1 MAWPDARRFTGRT
14 LLVPERVAAHSEVK
28 APIKRLAMT
37 KTLHHRACHLCEAIC
52 GLTLETT
59 QADDGSLAITSI
71 KGDALDTFSRG
82 HICPKAVAL
91 QDIQND
97 PDRLHQ
103 PMLRVGSE
111 WQPIAWED
119 AFALVAERLSGIQAR
134 HGQNAVAVYQGN
146 PSVHNYGLMTHSNY
160 FLGQLKTRNRFSATS
175 VDQLPHHLTSHLMYG
190 HGLLLPIPDIDH
202 TDFML
207 ILGGNPLASNGS
219 IMTVPDV
226 EKRLKAIQARGGKV
240 VVVDPRRSET
250 AAMADQHLFVRP
262 GGDAALLFGV
272 LNTLFA
278 EHLTRDSHLPIEG
291 LDDVRAAIAGFTAD
305 AMSRQCAVPAEQIRQ
320 LARDFAAADKAVC
333 YGRMGVSTQAFGTLC
348 HWLVQLINLV
358 TGNLDRV
365 GGAVCTTPAVDLVA
379 STGGGH
385 FNRWQSRVSARPEYG
400 GELPVSALAEEMLT
414 AGEGQIRA
422 LVTVAGNPVLSTPNG
437 RQLEQALDGLEF
449 MVSIDLYINETTR
462 YADLILPSTSALEND
477 HYDTTFNMFAVR
489 NVTRFNRAILPKPA
503 GALHDWEIFVGLAK
517 AFAAQTGAALKP
529 TLPPA
534 QMIDLGLRAGVYGD
548 ASAHKLSVERLADY
562 PHGIDL
568 GPLRPN
574 LAARLKTADGKVQA
588 APAVILA
595 DLARFAAQPLP
606 VADELLLIGRRH
618 VRSNNSWMHNY
629 HRLVKGKPRH
639 QLLMHPDD
647 LSRRQLSDGQRVR
660 VSSRI
665 GMIEVEVVAS
675 LDMMPGV
682 VSLPHGRGHG
692 RPGVQMTIAS
702 GQPGASANDLTDERQ
717 LDELSGNAALNG
729 VPVQVAA
736 A

>member
-1 MAWPDARRFTGRT
+1 
-14 LLVPERVAAHSEVK
+14 
-28 APIKRLAMT
+28 MT

-52 GLTLETT
+52 GLTIETT
-59 QADDGSLAITSI
+59 THDDTVQITSI
-71 KGDALDTFSRG
+71 KGDSLDTFSRG

-97 PDRLHQ
+97 PDRLRQ
-103 PMLRVGSE
+103 PMRRMGSE
-111 WQPIAWED
+111 WLPIEWDE
-119 AFALVAERLSGIQAR
+119 AFALVAERLTTIQAR
-134 HGQNAVAVYQGN
+134 HGQNAVAIYQGN

-160 FLGQLKTRNRFSATS
+160 FLGLLKTRNRFSATS
-175 VDQLPHHLTSHLMYG
+175 VDQLPHHLSSHLMYG

-262 GGDAALLFGV
+262 GGDAALLFGL
-272 LNTLFA
+272 LNTLIS
-278 EHLTRDSHLPIEG
+278 EGLTRDSHLPVDG
-291 LDDVRAAIAGFTAD
+291 LDEVRQAVAGFSAE
-305 AMSRQCAVPAEQIRQ
+305 AMSPLCAVPALQIRQ

-333 YGRMGVSTQAFGTLC
+333 YGRMGVSTQSFGTLC

-365 GGAVCTTPAVDLVA
+365 GGALCTEPAVDLVA
-379 STGGGH
+379 STSGGH
-385 FNRWQSRVSARPEYG
+385 FNRWQSRVSGLPEYG
-400 GELPVSALAEEMLT
+400 GELPVSALAEEMLSE
-414 AGEGQIRA
+414 GEGQVRA
-422 LVTVAGNPVLSTPNG
+422 LVTIAGNPVLSTPNG

-489 NVTRFNRAILPKPA
+489 NVSRFNKAILAKPV

-517 AFAAQTGAALKP
+517 AFSSLTGQVLKP
-529 TLPPA
+529 TMPPA
-534 QMIDLGLRAGVYGD
+534 QMIDMGLRMGLYGD
-548 ASAHKLSVERLADY
+548 ASAHRLSLKTLEEH
-562 PHGIDL
+562 PHGVDL
-568 GPLRPN
+568 GALKPN
-574 LAARLKTADGKVQA
+574 LAPRLKTPGQRVQA

-595 DLARFAAQPLP
+595 DLARFAAQQAPP
-606 VADELLLIGRRH
+606 EGELLMIGRRH

-647 LSRRQLSDGQRVR
+647 LASRSLEDGQRVQ
-660 VSSRI
+660 VSSRV
-665 GMIEVEVVAS
+665 GMIEVEVLAS
-675 LDMMPGV
+675 LEMMPGV
-682 VSLPHGRGHG
+682 VSLPHGWGHA
-692 RPGVQMTIAS
+692 RPGVKMGIAS
-702 GQPGASANDLTDERQ
+702 GQPGSSANDLTDERY
-717 LDELSGNAALNG
+717 LDVLSGNAALNG
-729 VPVQVAA
+729 VPVTVATA
-736 A
+736 L

>member
-1 MAWPDARRFTGRT
+1 
-14 LLVPERVAAHSEVK
+14 
-28 APIKRLAMT
+28 MT

-59 QADDGSLAITSI
+59 ETEGQGLAITSI
-71 KGDALDTFSRG
+71 KGDPLDSFSRG

-97 PDRLHQ
+97 PDRLRQ
-103 PMLRVGSE
+103 PMQRVGGE
-111 WQPIAWED
+111 WQPIAWDD
-119 AFALVAERLSGIQAR
+119 AFALVAERLAAIQER
-134 HGQNAVAVYQGN
+134 HGQNAVGVYQGN

-160 FLGQLKTRNRFSATS
+160 FLGLLKTRSRFSATS

-226 EKRLKAIQARGGKV
+226 EKRLKAIQSRGGRV

-250 AAMADQHLFVRP
+250 AAIADQHVFVRP
-262 GGDAALLFGV
+262 GGDAALLFG
-272 LNTLFA
+272 LLGTLFS
-278 EHLTRDSHLPIEG
+278 EGLTRDSHLPVDG
-291 LDDVRAAIAGFTAD
+291 LDEVRHAVAPFSAD
-305 AMSRQCAVPAEQIRQ
+305 AMSPLCGVPAEQIRQ
-320 LARDFAAADKAVC
+320 LARDFAAAPSAVC

-348 HWLVQLINLV
+348 HWLIQVINLV

-365 GGAVCTTPAVDLVA
+365 GGALCTEPAVDLVKTT
-379 STGGGH
+379 SGGH
-385 FNRWQSRVSARPEYG
+385 FNRWQSRVSGRPEYA
-400 GELPVSALAEEMLT
+400 GELPVSTLAEEMLT
-414 AGEGQIRA
+414 EGDGQIRA

-477 HYDTTFNMFAVR
+477 HYDTTFNLFAVR
-489 NVTRFNRAILPKPA
+489 NVSRFNRAILPKPE

-517 AFAAQTGAALKP
+517 AFAARTGKELKP
-529 TLPPA
+529 TMPPA
-534 QMIDLGLRAGVYGD
+534 QMIDLGLRAGMYGD
-548 ASAHKLSVERLADY
+548 ASPYKLSLATLFDH

-568 GPLRPN
+568 GALKPN
-574 LAARLKTADGKVQA
+574 LAPRLKTENGRVQA

-595 DLARFAAQPLP
+595 DLARFAALRAPA
-606 VADELLLIGRRH
+606 ADELLMIGRRH
-618 VRSNNSWMHNY
+618 VRSNNSWMHNF

-639 QLLMHPDD
+639 QLLMHPED
-647 LSRRQLSDGQRVR
+647 LASRGLIDGQRVK
-660 VSSRI
+660 VSSRV
-665 GMIEVEVVAS
+665 GVIEVDVQGSA
-675 LDMMPGV
+675 DMMKGV
-682 VSLPHGRGHG
+682 VSLPHGWGHA

-702 GQPGASANDLTDERQ
+702 GQPGSSANDLTDDRQ

-729 VPVQVAA
+729 VPVKVAA

>member
-1 MAWPDARRFTGRT
+1 
-14 LLVPERVAAHSEVK
+14 
-28 APIKRLAMT
+28 MT

-59 QADDGSLAITSI
+59 QAEDGSLAITSI
-71 KGDALDTFSRG
+71 KGDPLDTFSRG

-119 AFALVAERLSGIQAR
+119 AFALVAEKLAGIQAR
-134 HGQNAVAVYQGN
+134 YGQNSVAVYQGN

-160 FLGQLKTRNRFSATS
+160 FLGLLKTRNRFSATS
-175 VDQLPHHLTSHLMYG
+175 VDQLPHHLSSHLMYG

-250 AAMADQHLFVRP
+250 AAIADQHLFVRP
-262 GGDAALLFGV
+262 GGDAALLFGL

-278 EHLTRDSHLPIEG
+278 ENLTRASHLPVDG
-291 LDDVRAAIAGFTAD
+291 LDDVRRAIAGFTAE
-305 AMSRQCAVPAEQIRQ
+305 AMSRQCALPAEQIRQ
-320 LARDFAAADKAVC
+320 LARDFAAADRAVC

-358 TGNLDRV
+358 TGNLDRP
-365 GGAVCTTPAVDLVA
+365 GGALCTTPAVDLVA
-379 STGGGH
+379 STSGGH
-385 FNRWQSRVSARPEYG
+385 FNRWQSRVSGRPEYG

-414 AGEGQIRA
+414 EGEGQIRA

-449 MVSIDLYINETTR
+449 MVSVDLYINETTR

-489 NVTRFNRAILPKPA
+489 NVSRFNRAILPKPD

-517 AFAAQTGAALKP
+517 AFAAHTGVALKP

-534 QMIDLGLRAGVYGD
+534 QMIDFGLRAGMYGD
-548 ASAHKLSVERLADY
+548 ASSHQLSVAMLAEH
-562 PHGIDL
+562 PHGVDL
-568 GPLRPN
+568 GPLTPN
-574 LAARLKTADGKVQA
+574 LAARLKTANGRVQA

-606 VADELLLIGRRH
+606 PADELLLIGRRH

-639 QLLMHPDD
+639 QLLMHPED
-647 LSRRQLSDGQRVR
+647 LARRQLSDGQRVK

-665 GMIEVEVVAS
+665 GMIEVEVAAS

-682 VSLPHGRGHG
+682 VSLPHGWGHG

-702 GQPGASANDLTDERQ
+702 RQPGASANDLTDERQ

-729 VPVQVAA
+729 VPVHVAA

>member
-1 MAWPDARRFTGRT
+1 
-14 LLVPERVAAHSEVK
+14 
-28 APIKRLAMT
+28 MT
-37 KTLHHRACHLCEAIC
+37 KTLNHRACHLCEAIC
-52 GLTLETT
+52 GLTIETT
-59 QADDGSLAITSI
+59 ASDNAGLQITSI
-71 KGDALDTFSRG
+71 KGDPLDSFSRG

-97 PDRLHQ
+97 PDRLRQ
-103 PMLRVGSE
+103 PMQRVGNE
-111 WQPIAWED
+111 WQAIGWDE
-119 AFALVAERLSGIQAR
+119 AFVLVAERLATIQER

-160 FLGQLKTRNRFSATS
+160 FLGLLKSRNRFSATS

-207 ILGGNPLASNGS
+207 ILGANPLASNGS

-250 AAMADQHLFVRP
+250 AAMADQHVFVRP

-272 LNTLFA
+272 LNTLFS
-278 EHLTRDSHLPIEG
+278 EGLSRDSHLPVDG
-291 LDDVRAAIAGFTAD
+291 LDQVRQAIAQFDAE
-305 AMSRQCAVPAEQIRQ
+305 AMSPLCAVPAEQIRQ
-320 LARDFAAADKAVC
+320 LARDFAAAPTAVC

-365 GGAVCTTPAVDLVA
+365 GGALCTEPAVDLVA
-379 STGGGH
+379 STSGGH
-385 FNRWQSRVSARPEYG
+385 FNLWQSRVSGRPEYA

-414 AGEGQIRA
+414 GGEGQIRA
-422 LVTVAGNPVLSTPNG
+422 LITVAGNPVLSTPNG

-449 MVSIDLYINETTR
+449 MVSVDLYINETTR

-489 NVTRFNRAILPKPA
+489 NVSRFNRAILPKPE

-517 AFAAQTGAALKP
+517 AFAARTGKELKP

-534 QMIDLGLRAGVYGD
+534 QMIDFALRAGRYGD
-548 ASAHKLSVERLADY
+548 ASEHKLSVASLFDH
-562 PHGIDL
+562 PHGVDL
-568 GPLRPN
+568 GALKAN
-574 LAARLKTADGKVQA
+574 LGPRLKTPNQHVQA
-588 APAVILA
+588 APAAILA
-595 DLARFAAQPLP
+595 DLQRFAALQAPA
-606 VADELLLIGRRH
+606 ADELLMIGRRH

-647 LSRRQLSDGQRVR
+647 LAQRGLSDGQRVR
-660 VSSRI
+660 VSSRV
-665 GMIEVEVVAS
+665 GEIEVEVLGS
-675 LDMMPGV
+675 PEMMRGV
-682 VSLPHGRGHG
+682 VSLPHGWGHA
-692 RPGVQMTIAS
+692 RPGVQMGIATA
-702 GQPGASANDLTDERQ
+702 QPGSSANDLTDERQ

-729 VPVQVAA
+729 VPVTVAA

>member
-1 MAWPDARRFTGRT
+1 
-14 LLVPERVAAHSEVK
+14 
-28 APIKRLAMT
+28 MT
-37 KTLHHRACHLCEAIC
+37 KTLTHRACHLCEAIC
-52 GLTLETT
+52 GLTIETT
-59 QADDGSLAITSI
+59 ASDSAGLQITSI
-71 KGDALDTFSRG
+71 KGDPLDSFSRG

-97 PDRLHQ
+97 PDRLRQ
-103 PMLRVGSE
+103 PMQRVGNE
-111 WQPIAWED
+111 WQAIGWDE
-119 AFALVAERLSGIQAR
+119 AFALVAERLATIQER

-160 FLGQLKTRNRFSATS
+160 FLGLLKSRNRYSATS

-226 EKRLKAIQARGGKV
+226 EKRLKAIQSRGGKV

-250 AAMADQHLFVRP
+250 AAMADQHVFVRP

-272 LNTLFA
+272 LNTLFS
-278 EHLTRDSHLPIEG
+278 EGLSRDSHLPVDG
-291 LDDVRAAIAGFTAD
+291 LDQVRQAIAPFNAE
-305 AMSRQCAVPAEQIRQ
+305 AMSPLCAVPAEQIRQ
-320 LARDFAAADKAVC
+320 LARDFAAAPTAVC

-365 GGAVCTTPAVDLVA
+365 GGALCTEPAVDLVA
-379 STGGGH
+379 STSGGH
-385 FNRWQSRVSARPEYG
+385 FNLWQSRVSGRPEYG

-414 AGEGQIRA
+414 GGEGQIRA
-422 LVTVAGNPVLSTPNG
+422 LITVAGNPVLSTPNG

-489 NVTRFNRAILPKPA
+489 NVSRFNRAILPKPE

-517 AFAAQTGAALKP
+517 AFAARTGKALKP
-529 TLPPA
+529 TMPPA
-534 QMIDLGLRAGVYGD
+534 QMIDFALRAGRYGD
-548 ASAHKLSVERLADY
+548 ASEHKLSVASLYDH
-562 PHGIDL
+562 PHGVDL
-568 GPLRPN
+568 GALKAN
-574 LAARLKTADGKVQA
+574 LGPRLKTANQHVQA
-588 APAVILA
+588 APAAILA
-595 DLARFAAQPLP
+595 DLQRFAALQAPA
-606 VADELLLIGRRH
+606 ADELLMIGRRH

-647 LSRRQLSDGQRVR
+647 LAQRGLSDGQRVR
-660 VSSRI
+660 VSSRV
-665 GMIEVEVVAS
+665 GEIEVEVLGS
-675 LDMMPGV
+675 LEMMKGV
-682 VSLPHGRGHG
+682 VSLPHGWGHD
-692 RPGVQMTIAS
+692 RPGVLMGIATA
-702 GQPGASANDLTDERQ
+702 QPGSSANDLTDERQ

-729 VPVQVAA
+729 VPVTVAA

>member
-1 MAWPDARRFTGRT
+1 
-14 LLVPERVAAHSEVK
+14 
-28 APIKRLAMT
+28 MT

-52 GLTLETT
+52 GLTIETT
-59 QADDGSLAITSI
+59 ETDGNVAITSI

-97 PDRLHQ
+97 PDRLRQ
-103 PMLRVGSE
+103 PMRRVGSE
-111 WQPIAWED
+111 WLPIDWDE
-119 AFALVAERLSGIQAR
+119 AFALVAEKLAAIQER

-160 FLGQLKTRNRFSATS
+160 FLGLLKTRNRYSATS
-175 VDQLPHHLTSHLMYG
+175 VDQLPHHLSSYLMYG

-272 LNTLFA
+272 LNTLFS
-278 EHLTRDSHLPIEG
+278 EGLTRDSHLPVDG
-291 LDDVRAAIAGFTAD
+291 LDDVRAAVETFTAE
-305 AMSRQCAVPAEQIRQ
+305 AMSPLCAVPAEQIRQ
-320 LARDFAAADKAVC
+320 LARDFAAAPSAVC
-333 YGRMGVSTQAFGTLC
+333 YGRMGVSTQTFGTLC
-348 HWLVQLINLV
+348 HWVVQLINLV

-365 GGAVCTTPAVDLVA
+365 GGALCTEPAVDLVA
-379 STGGGH
+379 STSGGH
-385 FNRWQSRVSARPEYG
+385 FNKWQSRVSGRPEYG

-414 AGEGQIRA
+414 EGEGQIRA
-422 LVTVAGNPVLSTPNG
+422 LITVAGNPVLSTPNG

-477 HYDTTFNMFAVR
+477 HYDTTFNLFAVR
-489 NVTRFNRAILPKPA
+489 NVTRFNRAILAKPE

-517 AFAAQTGAALKP
+517 AFAEKTGKELKP
-529 TLPPA
+529 TMPPA
-534 QMIDLGLRAGVYGD
+534 KMIDMGLRMGMYGD
-548 ASAHKLSVERLADY
+548 ASEQKLSLATLFDH

-568 GPLRPN
+568 GALKAN
-574 LAARLKTADGKVQA
+574 LAPRLKTPNQHVQA
-588 APAVILA
+588 APPEILA
-595 DLARFAAQPLP
+595 DLARFTALQAPA
-606 VADELLLIGRRH
+606 ADELLMIGRRH

-647 LSRRQLSDGQRVR
+647 LASRGLNDGQWVR
-660 VSSRI
+660 VSSRV
-665 GMIEVEVVAS
+665 GQIEVEVLGS
-675 LDMMPGV
+675 LDMMKGV
-682 VSLPHGRGHG
+682 VSLPHGWGHA

-702 GQPGASANDLTDERQ
+702 GQPGSSANDLTDECQ

-729 VPVQVAA
+729 VPVTVAA

>member
-1 MAWPDARRFTGRT
+1 
-14 LLVPERVAAHSEVK
+14 
-28 APIKRLAMT
+28 MT

-52 GLTLETT
+52 GLTIETT
-59 QADDGSLAITSI
+59 EVDAGHLQITSI
-71 KGDALDTFSRG
+71 KGDPLDTFSRG

-103 PMLRVGSE
+103 PMRRVGSE
-111 WQPIAWED
+111 WQPIEWED
-119 AFALVAERLSGIQAR
+119 AFKLVAERLADIQQR

-160 FLGQLKTRNRFSATS
+160 FLGLLKTRNRFSATS

-250 AAMADQHLFVRP
+250 AAIADQHLFVRP
-262 GGDAALLFGV
+262 GGDAALLSGL
-272 LNTLFA
+272 LNTLFD
-278 EHLTRDSHLPIEG
+278 EGLTRDVHLPVDG
-291 LDDVRAAIAGFTAD
+291 LDQVREAVAGFTAET
-305 AMSRQCAVPAEQIRQ
+305 MSPLCAVPAEQIRQ
-320 LARDFAAADKAVC
+320 LARDFAAAPSAVC

-365 GGAVCTTPAVDLVA
+365 GGALCTEPAVDLVA
-379 STGGGH
+379 STSGGH
-385 FNRWQSRVSARPEYG
+385 FNLWQSRVSGRPEYA

-414 AGEGQIRA
+414 EGEGQVRA
-422 LVTVAGNPVLSTPNG
+422 LITVAGNPVLSTPNG

-449 MVSIDLYINETTR
+449 MVSVDLYINETTR

-489 NVTRFNRAILPKPA
+489 NVSRFNRAILPKPQ

-517 AFAAQTGAALKP
+517 AFAARTGKELKP
-529 TLPPA
+529 TIAPA
-534 QMIDLGLRAGVYGD
+534 QMIDRGLRMGLYGD
-548 ASAHKLSVERLADY
+548 ASEYKLSLATLFDH
-562 PHGIDL
+562 PHGVDL
-568 GPLRPN
+568 GPLKPN
-574 LAARLKTADGKVQA
+574 LAPRLKTANQRIQA
-588 APAVILA
+588 APEAILA
-595 DLARFAAQPLP
+595 DLERFATMQAP
-606 VADELLLIGRRH
+606 VADELLMIGRRH

-647 LSRRQLSDGQRVR
+647 LASRGLSDGQRVR
-660 VSSRI
+660 VSSRV
-665 GMIEVEVVAS
+665 GAIEVEVLGS
-675 LDMMPGV
+675 LDMMKGV
-682 VSLPHGRGHG
+682 VSLPHGWGHA

-702 GQPGASANDLTDERQ
+702 GQPGSSANDLTDECQ

-729 VPVQVAA
+729 VPVTVAA

>member
-1 MAWPDARRFTGRT
+1 
-14 LLVPERVAAHSEVK
+14 
-28 APIKRLAMT
+28 MT

-103 PMLRVGSE
+103 PMRRVGSE
-111 WQPIAWED
+111 WQSISWEE
-119 AFALVAERLSGIQAR
+119 AFALVAERLAGIQTR

-272 LNTLFA
+272 LNTLFT
-278 EHLTRDSHLPIEG
+278 ENLTRASHLPVEG
-291 LDDVRAAIAGFTAD
+291 LEEVRQAIAGFTAE
-305 AMSRQCAVPAEQIRQ
+305 AMSGQCAVPAEQIRK
-320 LARDFAAADKAVC
+320 LARDFAGADTAVC

-365 GGAVCTTPAVDLVA
+365 GGALCTTPAVDLVA

-385 FNRWQSRVSARPEYG
+385 FNRWQSRVSGRPEYG

-414 AGEGQIRA
+414 EGEGQIRA

-503 GALHDWEIFVGLAK
+503 GALHDWEIFVGLAQ
-517 AFAAQTGAALKP
+517 AFAAHTGAALKP
-529 TLPPA
+529 TMPPA
-534 QMIDLGLRAGVYGD
+534 QMIDFGLRAGTYGD
-548 ASAHKLSVERLADY
+548 ASGYKLSVAMLAEH
-562 PHGIDL
+562 PHGLDL
-568 GPLRPN
+568 GPLKPN
-574 LAARLKTADGKVQA
+574 LAARLKTADGKVCA

-595 DLARFAAQPLP
+595 DLARFAAQPVP

-682 VSLPHGRGHG
+682 VSLPHGWGHG
-692 RPGVQMTIAS
+692 RPGVHMTIAS
-702 GQPGASANDLTDERQ
+702 SQPGASANDLTDERQ

>member
-1 MAWPDARRFTGRT
+1 
-14 LLVPERVAAHSEVK
+14 
-28 APIKRLAMT
+28 MT

-52 GLTLETT
+52 GLTLE
-59 QADDGSLAITSI
+59 ITEEVDSTPRISSI
-71 KGDALDTFSRG
+71 KGDPQDLFSRG

-97 PDRLHQ
+97 PDRLRH
-103 PMLRVGSE
+103 PVRRVGNE
-111 WQPIAWED
+111 WQPIEWDE
-119 AFALVAERLSGIQAR
+119 AFALVAERLASIQQR
-134 HGQNAVAVYQGN
+134 HGNNAVATYQGN

-175 VDQLPHHLTSHLMYG
+175 VDQLPQHLTSYLMYG

-262 GGDAALLFGV
+262 GGDVALLFGL
-272 LNTLFA
+272 LNSIF
-278 EHLTRDSHLPIEG
+278 EEGQTRDSHLQVDG
-291 LDDVRAAIAGFTAD
+291 LAEVRQAISRFTAE
-305 AMSRQCAVPAEQIRQ
+305 AMSPLCAIPAPQIRQ
-320 LARDFAAADKAVC
+320 LARDFASADRAVC

-348 HWLVQLINLV
+348 HWLLQLLNLV

-365 GGAVCTTPAVDLVA
+365 GGALCTSPAVDLVA
-379 STGGGH
+379 ATSGGH
-385 FNRWQSRVSARPEYG
+385 FNAWQSRVSGLPEYG

-414 AGEGQIRA
+414 EGEGQVRA
-422 LVTVAGNPVLSTPNG
+422 LITVAGNPVLSTPNG

-477 HYDTTFNMFAVR
+477 HYDTTFNLFAVR
-489 NVTRFNRAILPKPA
+489 NVSRFNRAILPKPE

-517 AFAAQTGAALKP
+517 AFAARTERSLKP
-529 TLPPA
+529 TVAPA
-534 QMIDLGLRAGVYGD
+534 QMIDMGLRAGPYGD
-548 ASAHKLSVERLADY
+548 ASPSKLSLATLAEH

-574 LAARLKTADGKVQA
+574 LAGRLKTENRRIQA
-588 APAVILA
+588 APAVIMA
-595 DLARFAAQPLP
+595 DLERFAALKAPRE
-606 VADELLLIGRRH
+606 DELLLIGRRH

-639 QLLMHPDD
+639 QLLMHPQD
-647 LSRRQLSDGQRVR
+647 LARRGLHDGQRVR
-660 VSSRI
+660 ISSRV
-665 GMIEVEVVAS
+665 GAVEVEVLAS
-675 LDMMPGV
+675 VEMMPGV
-682 VSLPHGRGHG
+682 VSLPHGWGHG
-692 RPGVQMTIAS
+692 RPGVQMSIAT
-702 GQPGASANDLTDERQ
+702 GQPGCSANDLTDERQ
-717 LDELSGNAALNG
+717 LDALSGNAALNG
-729 VPVQVAA
+729 VPVTVQAA
-736 A
+736 

>member
-1 MAWPDARRFTGRT
+1 
-14 LLVPERVAAHSEVK
+14 
-28 APIKRLAMT
+28 MT

-52 GLTLETT
+52 GLTIETT
-59 QADDGSLAITSI
+59 TSEEAVRITSI
-71 KGDALDTFSRG
+71 KGDPQDAFSRG

-97 PDRLHQ
+97 PDRLRQ
-103 PMLRVGSE
+103 PMRRVGSE
-111 WQPIAWED
+111 WLPIEWDE
-119 AFALVAERLSGIQAR
+119 AFALVAERLSAIQAR
-134 HGQNAVAVYQGN
+134 HGQNAVAIYQGN

-160 FLGQLKTRNRFSATS
+160 FLGLLKTRNRFSATS
-175 VDQLPHHLTSHLMYG
+175 VDQLPHHLSSHLMYG

-250 AAMADQHLFVRP
+250 AAIADQHLFVRP
-262 GGDAALLFGV
+262 GGDAALLFGL

-278 EHLTRDSHLPIEG
+278 EGLTRATHLPVDG
-291 LDDVRAAIAGFTAD
+291 LDEVRQAVAD
-305 AMSRQCAVPAEQIRQ
+305 FSAESMSPLCAVPAAQIRQ

-333 YGRMGVSTQAFGTLC
+333 YGRMGVSTQTFGTLC

-365 GGAVCTTPAVDLVA
+365 GGALCTEPAVDLVA
-379 STGGGH
+379 STSGGH
-385 FNRWQSRVSARPEYG
+385 FNRWQSRVSGLPEYS
-400 GELPVSALAEEMLT
+400 GELPVSALAEEMLSE
-414 AGEGQIRA
+414 GEGQVRA
-422 LVTVAGNPVLSTPNG
+422 LVTIAGNPVLSTPNG

-489 NVTRFNRAILPKPA
+489 NVSRFNKAILAKPV
-503 GALHDWEIFVGLAK
+503 GALHDWEIFVGLAT
-517 AFAAQTGAALKP
+517 AFSSLTGQVLKP
-529 TLPPA
+529 TMAPA
-534 QMIDLGLRAGVYGD
+534 QMIDMGLRMGMYGD
-548 ASAHKLSVERLADY
+548 ASPHQLSLKTLEDF
-562 PHGIDL
+562 PHGVDL
-568 GPLRPN
+568 GALKPN
-574 LAARLKTADGKVQA
+574 LAPRLKTPGQRVQA

-595 DLARFAAQPLP
+595 DLTRFAAQRVPA
-606 VADELLLIGRRH
+606 VGELLMIGRRH

-647 LSRRQLSDGQRVR
+647 LASRSLEDGQRVQ
-660 VSSRI
+660 VSSRV
-665 GMIEVEVVAS
+665 GVIEVEVLAS
-675 LDMMPGV
+675 LEMMPGV
-682 VSLPHGRGHG
+682 VSLPHGWGHA
-692 RPGVQMTIAS
+692 RPGVKTAIAS
-702 GQPGASANDLTDERQ
+702 GQPGSSANDLTDERQ
-717 LDELSGNAALNG
+717 LDLLSGNAALNG
-729 VPVQVAA
+729 VPVTVAA

>member
-1 MAWPDARRFTGRT
+1 
-14 LLVPERVAAHSEVK
+14 
-28 APIKRLAMT
+28 MT

-52 GLTLETT
+52 GLTIETT
-59 QADDGSLAITSI
+59 EVDGAAIQITSI
-71 KGDALDTFSRG
+71 KGDQQDSFSRG

-97 PDRLHQ
+97 PDRLRQ
-103 PMLRVGSE
+103 PMQRIGE
-111 WQPIAWED
+111 QWQPIEWDA
-119 AFALVAERLSGIQAR
+119 AFALVAERLAAIQQR
-134 HGQNAVAVYQGN
+134 HGHNAVATYQGN

-160 FLGQLKTRNRFSATS
+160 FLGLLKTRNRFSATS
-175 VDQLPHHLTSHLMYG
+175 VDQLPQHLSSYLMYG

-250 AAMADQHLFVRP
+250 AAIADQHLFVRP
-262 GGDAALLFGV
+262 GGDAALLFGM
-272 LNTLFA
+272 LHTLFDEGLVRA
-278 EHLTRDSHLPIEG
+278 SHLPVDG
-291 LDDVRAAIAGFTAD
+291 LDQVRQSIAGFSAE
-305 AMSRQCAVPAEQIRQ
+305 AMGPLCAVAAGQIRQ

-365 GGAVCTTPAVDLVA
+365 GGALCTEPAVDLVA
-379 STGGGH
+379 STSGGH
-385 FNRWQSRVSARPEYG
+385 FNSWQSRVSGRPEYG

-414 AGEGQIRA
+414 EGEGQVRA
-422 LVTVAGNPVLSTPNG
+422 LITVAGNPVLSTPNG
-437 RQLEQALDGLEF
+437 RQLERALDGLEF
-449 MVSIDLYINETTR
+449 MLSIDLYINETTR

-489 NVTRFNRAILPKPA
+489 NVSRFNRAILPKPE
-503 GALHDWEIFVGLAK
+503 GALHDWEIFVGLAQ
-517 AFAAQTGAALKP
+517 AFAAHTDKALKP
-529 TLPPA
+529 TVAPA
-534 QMIDLGLRAGVYGD
+534 QMIDMGLRAGRYGD
-548 ASAHKLSVERLADY
+548 SSAHRLSLATLAEH

-568 GPLRPN
+568 GALQPN
-574 LAARLKTADGKVQA
+574 LAGRLKTANQRVQA
-588 APAVILA
+588 APAAIMA
-595 DLARFAAQPLP
+595 DLARFAALQAPP
-606 VADELLLIGRRH
+606 ADELLMIGRRH

-647 LSRRQLSDGQRVR
+647 LSHRGLVDGQRVR
-660 VSSRI
+660 VSSRV
-665 GMIEVEVVAS
+665 GMIEVEVLAS
-675 LDMMPGV
+675 SDMMPGV
-682 VSLPHGRGHG
+682 VSLPHGWGHA
-692 RPGVQMTIAS
+692 RPGVQMSIAS
-702 GQPGASANDLTDERQ
+702 GQPGSSANDLTDERQ

-729 VPVQVAA
+729 VPVTVQAA
-736 A
+736 

>member
-1 MAWPDARRFTGRT
+1 
-14 LLVPERVAAHSEVK
+14 
-28 APIKRLAMT
+28 MT

-52 GLTLETT
+52 GLTIETT
-59 QADDGSLAITSI
+59 ETDGNVAITSI

-97 PDRLHQ
+97 PDRLRE
-103 PMLRVGSE
+103 PMRRVGSE
-111 WQPIAWED
+111 WLPIAWDE
-119 AFALVAERLSGIQAR
+119 AFALVAERLAAIQER

-160 FLGQLKTRNRFSATS
+160 FLGLLKTRNRYSATS
-175 VDQLPHHLTSHLMYG
+175 VDQLPHHLSSYLMYG

-250 AAMADQHLFVRP
+250 AAIADQHLFVRP
-262 GGDAALLFGV
+262 GGDAALLFGL
-272 LNTLFA
+272 LNTLFS
-278 EHLTRDSHLPIEG
+278 EGLTRGSHLPVEG
-291 LDDVRAAIAGFTAD
+291 LDEVRAAVATFTAE
-305 AMSRQCAVPAEQIRQ
+305 AMSPLCAVPAAQIRQ
-320 LARDFAAADKAVC
+320 LARDFAAAPSAVC

-365 GGAVCTTPAVDLVA
+365 GGALCTEPAVDLVA
-379 STGGGH
+379 STSGGH
-385 FNRWQSRVSARPEYG
+385 FNKWQSRVSGRPEYG

-414 AGEGQIRA
+414 EGEGQIRA
-422 LVTVAGNPVLSTPNG
+422 LITVAGNPVLSTPNG

-477 HYDTTFNMFAVR
+477 HYDTTFNLFAVR
-489 NVTRFNRAILPKPA
+489 NVTRFNRAILAKPE

-517 AFAAQTGAALKP
+517 AFAEKTGKELKP
-529 TLPPA
+529 TMPPSK
-534 QMIDLGLRAGVYGD
+534 MIDMGLRMGLYGD
-548 ASAHKLSVERLADY
+548 ASEQKLSLATLFDH

-568 GPLRPN
+568 GALQPN
-574 LAARLKTADGKVQA
+574 LASRLKTPNQHVQA
-588 APAVILA
+588 APPEILA
-595 DLARFAAQPLP
+595 DLARFAALQAPA
-606 VADELLLIGRRH
+606 ADELLMIGRRH

-647 LSRRQLSDGQRVR
+647 LASRGLSDGQRVR
-660 VSSRI
+660 VSSRV
-665 GMIEVEVVAS
+665 GQIEVEVLGS
-675 LDMMPGV
+675 LDMMKGV
-682 VSLPHGRGHG
+682 VSLPHGWGHA

-702 GQPGASANDLTDERQ
+702 GQPGSSANDLTDECQ

-729 VPVQVAA
+729 VPVTVAA